1 MHTDRHGWSWNIL
14 ASLQLNFLDLQ
25 LSFPTFIIYPRSTYL
40 TSFVFSASSGTN
52 KHGQHAKAGPWSIV
66 LLHAS
71 LEGTASGMLP
81 NHLTPLDV
89 HVTAPFVICLLEP
102 FVAMTQAA
110 EQST

>member
-1 MHTDRHGWSWNIL
+1 MAGHEIFL
-14 ASLQLNFLDLQ
+14 ASLQLNFLGLQ

-89 HVTAPFVICLLEP
+89 HVKAPFVICLLEP

-110 EQST
+110 E